1 MIKTVLKFGTAAA
14 AATLL
19 LTACAGGPTL
29 APAGNFT
36 QGSATVTLD
45 RNWSAYPANS
55 RLKTRMLTIDGTLLN
70 VLYVSD
76 GLTPSDPLFINWAK
90 GDTVNRPAPRGK
102 ANMSLSEQMEYVATA
117 AGELDMQKVET
128 SNPKPVTVSEA
139 KGVRFELTAKTSTG
153 LNMRGLAQAVSK
165 KGKSYYI
172 VYLAP
177 AEHYYEATAKNVA
190 ATMDSQKLP

>member
-1 MIKTVLKFGTAAA
+1 MMKTVLKIGLATT

-19 LTACAGGPTL
+19 LTACADGPTL

-36 QGSATVTLD
+36 QGSASVTLD

-90 GDTVNRPAPRGK
+90 GDTTSRPAPRGK

-117 AGELDMQKVET
+117 AGELDLLKVET
-128 SNPKPVTVSEA
+128 SNPKPVTIGDA
-139 KGVRFELTAKTSTG
+139 KGVRFGLTAKTSSG
-153 LNMRGLAQAVSK
+153 LDMRGLAQAVSK
-165 KGKSYYI
+165 KGKTYYI

-177 AEHYYEATAKNVA
+177 AEHYYDATLKNVV